1 MIDYNYS
8 VSAIHFAHS
17 RNRVTEPIHLLTKQ
31 HHLPIMTPIRHY
43 LKKLIA
49 TVVLL
54 TVAWFL
60 LTHSPEINDP
70 LTAALQGY
78 IEGEFLYLAAPLGG
92 TLQTL
97 SVQRGHWVKTNDSL
111 FALDS
116 EPEATAVREA
126 EARLRAAQ
134 ARLSDL
140 QKGQRP
146 TEIKALE
153 ARQAKANTDLELA
166 KLEQARYEKLYRQK
180 MIQEEA
186 LDTARANTQRS
197 ESALQDSMA
206 QLQTAKLPAREDIIA
221 AATAEVANA
230 QATLEK
236 AQWWVTQKQISAPQA
251 GQIVDTFYYA
261 GEWVPANTPVV
272 SLLPPERV
280 KVRFFVPE
288 KLLGRLKVG
297 QRVHLKCDSCDE
309 NLGATINYISPQA
322 EYTPPVVYS
331 RENRAKL
338 VYLVEATSP
347 GKEVVNLHPG
357 QPVEVELP

>member
-1 MIDYNYS
+1 
-8 VSAIHFAHS
+8 
-17 RNRVTEPIHLLTKQ
+17 
-31 HHLPIMTPIRHY
+31 MTPIRHY

-49 TVVLL
+49 TIVLL
-54 TVAWFL
+54 TLAWFL

-97 SVQRGHWVKTNDSL
+97 SVQRGHWVKSDDSL
-111 FALDS
+111 FALDP
-116 EPEATAVREA
+116 EPEATAGREA
-126 EARLRAAQ
+126 EEHLRAVQ
-134 ARLSDL
+134 ARLTDL

-146 TEIKALE
+146 TEINAIE
-153 ARQAKANTDLELA
+153 ARQAKAKTDLELA
-166 KLEQARYEKLYRQK
+166 KIEQARYEKLYRQK

-197 ESALQDSMA
+197 EAALQDIMA
-206 QLQTAKLPAREDIIA
+206 QLQTAKLPAREDTIA
-221 AATAEVANA
+221 AAAAEVANA

-236 AQWWVTQKQISAPQA
+236 AQWWVTQKQINAPQA
-251 GQIVDTFYYA
+251 GQIVDTFYYE
-261 GEWVPANTPVV
+261 GEWVAANTPVL

-288 KLLGRLKVG
+288 TLLGGLKVG
-297 QRVHLKCDSCDE
+297 QRVYLKCDSCAKD
-309 NLGATINYISPQA
+309 LVATLSYISTQA
-322 EYTPPVVYS
+322 EYTPPVIYS

-338 VYLVEATSP
+338 VYLVEARPSSQDA
-347 GKEVVNLHPG
+347 VNLHPG
-357 QPVEVELP
+357 QPVEVQLP